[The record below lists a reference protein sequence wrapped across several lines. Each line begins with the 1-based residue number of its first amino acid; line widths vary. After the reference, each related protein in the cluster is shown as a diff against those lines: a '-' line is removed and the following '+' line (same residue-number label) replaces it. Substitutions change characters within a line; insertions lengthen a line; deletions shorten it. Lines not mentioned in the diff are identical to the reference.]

1 MTQAEDFFAKLLSKG
16 DSIPIEPQEPAD
28 AVEPIIRQNADDL
41 FSWAAGR
48 LRDGKREGKVAK
60 RLHADRIVV
69 RVIPPVKVQAMT
81 VWAAPVH
88 VIAVNSGLIAFV
100 YKLARA
106 IAPHMV
112 TLKPND
118 PPRPAQSE
126 TASRV
131 ATFIDWI
138 SSLAATP
145 RSGDWPVSAS
155 EKLWAANTAMVAERF
170 VLSHELGHI
179 FRGDVILDVAQ
190 ADTSHLTPEHCDQR
204 PLAQEIEADV
214 AGMFFT
220 IESIIDRGIHP
231 GAGMM
236 GIEMFLQSVRLAE
249 AVGAI
254 RTDDTHQPAAERL
267 SLIRY
272 AIHEKYGEV
281 AAKITQAADELG
293 ELMSWLGPL
302 ALLERDRR
310 CAATAQEMEAIFSN
324 FPFRFPIS
332 RDMPAEYALLEH
344 VIELLQDTPSVV
356 LTAINGNLLELA
368 ELTQLEAC
376 ASSVDSLIENDRW
389 RRHQLAH
396 FLARNMPLDVRSA
409 LGVFGMGA
417 AGWDTP
423 GR

>member
-1 MTQAEDFFAKLLSKG
+1 VTQAEDFFVKLLSKG
-16 DSIPIEPQEPAD
+16 DRIPIEQQEPVD

-41 FSWAAGR
+41 LSWAASR
-48 LRDGKREGKVAK
+48 VREGKVVE
-60 RLHADRIVV
+60 RLHKDRIVI

-88 VIAVNSGLIAFV
+88 VVAVNVGLIVFV
-100 YKLARA
+100 YKLTRA
-106 IAPHMV
+106 IAPHLV
-112 TLKPND
+112 TLKPD
-118 PPRPAQSE
+118 APPRPAESE
-126 TASRV
+126 TAGRV
-131 ATFIDWI
+131 ATLIDWM
-138 SSLAATP
+138 SSLVAKP
-145 RSGDWPVSAS
+145 RSGDWPVSGS

-170 VLSHELGHI
+170 VLSHELGHVV
-179 FRGDVILDVAQ
+179 RGDLILDVAQ
-190 ADTSHLTPEHCDQR
+190 ADPSQLTPEQCDQR

-220 IESIIDRGIHP
+220 IESIVDRGVHP

-236 GIEMFLQSVRLAE
+236 GIEMFLQSVLLAE

-254 RTDDTHQPAAERL
+254 RTDDAHQPAAERL

-310 CAATAQEMEAIFSN
+310 CAASAQEMERIFSD

-332 RDMPAEYALLEH
+332 RDEPAEYALLER
-344 VIELLQDTPSVV
+344 VIALLQDTPSVV
-356 LTAINGNLLELA
+356 LTAIDDNLLEPA
-368 ELTQLEAC
+368 EFTQLEAC
-376 ASSVDSLIENDRW
+376 ASSIDSLVENDRW
-389 RRHQLAH
+389 RRHQIAH

-409 LGVFGMGA
+409 LGVFGMGTVE
-417 AGWDTP
+417 WKTP
-423 GR
+423 GAES